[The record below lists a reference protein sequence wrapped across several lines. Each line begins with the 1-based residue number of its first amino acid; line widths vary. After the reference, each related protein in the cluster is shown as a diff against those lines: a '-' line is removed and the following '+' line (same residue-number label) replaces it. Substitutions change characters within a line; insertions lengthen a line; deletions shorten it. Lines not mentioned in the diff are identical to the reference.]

1 MTTLR
6 AAALAAIL
14 VFPVA
19 PSLAQERPIPPLV
32 IDCGNPFVNAYG
44 PFDYRTATPEQKKL
58 VESIHFTQGVE
69 TLRSGATGK
78 VASDLDYTLRA
89 FPNHPRAL
97 TAMVRLAAR
106 DRTPVPAGAQWP
118 MECYLERAVQFAPDD
133 MAVRQIRG
141 TYYATVGRNED
152 AVRDLQAVVE
162 KHPDNATA
170 HYNLGLAHFALKQY
184 DAAVADARRAAAL
197 GLQLEGLKKKLKA
210 AGKWAD

>member
-1 MTTLR
+1 M
-6 AAALAAIL
+6 L